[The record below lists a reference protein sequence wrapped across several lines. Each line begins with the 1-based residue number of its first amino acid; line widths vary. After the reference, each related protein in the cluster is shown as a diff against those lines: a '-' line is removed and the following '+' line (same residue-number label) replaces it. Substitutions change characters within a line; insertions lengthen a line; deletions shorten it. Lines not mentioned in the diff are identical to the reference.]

1 MADFGEKLWGKYKG
15 YVRDTNDPERRG
27 RIRCYCPQVM
37 GEVDAEPLWLFW
49 AEACLPS
56 FSGGH
61 GVDFAVP
68 LSKADNG
75 GVEVPV
81 WLEFEGGHQDFPI
94 WTGCAVYAPT
104 TKDPS
109 LVKAAVSDQK
119 GTQGAGLFEV
129 AAEAYQGG
137 AVPST
142 AGTMNPPYAAP
153 DQGDKVLMAK
163 KGQRWVIGVEGGGMI
178 VITEA
183 GVDITGSLLR
193 INGKTF
199 LDSLTEIVGSL
210 CPYASSRR
218 TKSSP
223 PAWCPAR
230 CPPSI
235 FSRRSSSRS
244 WVTS

>member
-37 GEVDAEPLWLFW
+37 GQVDAEPLWLFW

-61 GVDFAVP
+61 GIDFAVP
-68 LSKADNG
+68 LSKTDNG

-81 WLEFEGGHQDFPI
+81 WLEFEGGHPDFPI

-119 GTQGAGLFEV
+119 GTQGTGLFEV
-129 AAEAYQGG
+129 ASEAGPG
-137 AVPST
+137 ST
-142 AGTMNPPYAAP
+142 AGSMNPPYAAP

-163 KGQRWVIGVEGGGMI
+163 RGQRWVIGVEGGGMV

-183 GVDITGSLLR
+183 GVDITGALVR
-193 INGKTF
+193 VNGKT
-199 LDSLTEIVGSL
+199 LIDSLTEIVGLL
-210 CPYASSRR
+210 CPSASSRR
-218 TKSSP
+218 TKSFP
-223 PAWCPAR
+223 PASYPAHYPVR
-230 CPPSI
+230 A
-235 FSRRSSSRS
+235 FRRASLFRS
-244 WVTS
+244 WGLP